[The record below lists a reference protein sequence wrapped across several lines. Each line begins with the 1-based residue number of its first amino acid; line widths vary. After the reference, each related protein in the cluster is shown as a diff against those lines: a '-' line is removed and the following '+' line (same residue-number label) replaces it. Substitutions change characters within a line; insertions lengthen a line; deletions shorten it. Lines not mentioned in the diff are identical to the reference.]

1 MKISFIILFILIC
14 SSQVFP
20 FPSVKQLAT
29 DNSGKKC
36 ELITYDLIY
45 FHFLKCNI
53 TKNIHDK
60 GELKELYFNSDS
72 SFIFF
77 DYEKIK
83 DDYYIIAL
91 LKNNKLLSNSY
102 LELEYQTLNLKYT
115 VLAKFNENVD
125 PIAKVK
131 EIVKDFKEYY
141 FENIKDENFFDKL
154 QRLSESAFDVI
165 AEKFER
171 GDKEGI
177 LFYDIKIIKEEILWH
192 CIDIKKENPEC
203 FKFNT

>member
-1 MKISFIILFILIC
+1 MKISIIILLFLIY

-20 FPSVKQLAT
+20 IPAIKHLPAGNF
-29 DNSGKKC
+29 GEKC

-53 TKNIHDK
+53 TKKMNVNE
-60 GELKELYFNSDS
+60 ELKELYFNSDS

-83 DDYYIIAL
+83 NDYYIIAL
-91 LKNNKLLSNSY
+91 LKNNKLLSHNY
-102 LELEYQTLNLKYT
+102 LELEYKTINVKYT
-115 VLAKFNENVD
+115 GLAKFNENVD

-141 FENIKDENFFDKL
+141 FENIKDENIFDKL
-154 QRLSESAFDVI
+154 QRLSESAFDGI

-177 LFYDIKIIKEEILWH
+177 LFYDIKIIKEVILWH
-192 CIDIKKENPEC
+192 CIDIKKEKPEC

>member
-1 MKISFIILFILIC
+1 MKISIIILFILMF
-14 SSQVFP
+14 SSKVFSIP
-20 FPSVKQLAT
+20 PIKNLAAG
-29 DNSGKKC
+29 SFGEKC

-53 TKNIHDK
+53 TKKMNVNE
-60 GELKELYFNSDS
+60 ELKELYFNSVS

-83 DDYYIIAL
+83 NDYYIIAL
-91 LKNNKLLSNSY
+91 LKNNKLLSHNY
-102 LELEYQTLNLKYT
+102 LELEYKTINVKYT
-115 VLAKFNENVD
+115 GLAKFNENVD

-141 FENIKDENFFDKL
+141 FENIKEENIFDKL
-154 QRLSESAFDVI
+154 QRLSESAFDGI

-177 LFYDIKIIKEEILWH
+177 LFYDIKIIKEVILWH
-192 CIDIKKENPEC
+192 CIDIKKEKPEC